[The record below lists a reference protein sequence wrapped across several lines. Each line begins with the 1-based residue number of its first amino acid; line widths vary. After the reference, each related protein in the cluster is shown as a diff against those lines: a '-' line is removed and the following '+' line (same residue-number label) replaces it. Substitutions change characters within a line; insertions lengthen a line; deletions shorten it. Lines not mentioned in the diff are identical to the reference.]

1 MRNLPPSDPAP
12 VRLPPIVAIL
22 LALLTACS
30 GGESAGP
37 GTEAVTV
44 LDSAGIQIVESSRP
58 AWTDGQEW
66 HLTEAPLFLLHAAD
80 QGQEDGLLDPAS
92 VDVDSRGR
100 IIVADGMQAGWDAVF
115 VYDSLGTFLFR
126 AGREG
131 QGPGEFGQ
139 LWWASAYRGD
149 SIAAFDMADDKVAVF
164 DPDGRFVREVRTPP
178 VQTPRPEPGTYG
190 FTAGMDAAYGDGYFL
205 AYPFGRL
212 DISGGP
218 GPAWYRHLL
227 LRLGP
232 TGESWDTL
240 GTFEIGLQY
249 WNGNTQE
256 QLWFGPYSMR
266 AVSDSSLFFG
276 TGETFQVARYDAQGR
291 LTRIMRRRFD
301 PRPVTD
307 DMKDRIRAR
316 YLELLESSPE
326 VNEQILDR
334 IRQEMEGARFA
345 ETLPAYSAMVLDPE
359 GNLWLQ
365 EAQPS
370 SPDESPADLG
380 PARWSV
386 FDSAGFWLG
395 EVETPPGFVLKAA
408 TDTRALGL
416 VADEYGVKEV
426 YAYGLVKPG
435 G

>member
-1 MRNLPPSDPAP
+1 MRLFAVGS
-12 VRLPPIVAIL
+12 I

-30 GGESAGP
+30 SSETPDSRTDP
-37 GTEAVTV
+37 VTV
-44 LDSAGIQIVESSRP
+44 RDSAGIEIVESAQP
-58 AWTDGQEW
+58 AWTLGQEW
-66 HLTEAPLFLLHAAD
+66 RLTDAPLFVLRAAD
-80 QGQEDGLLDPAS
+80 RGQEDGLLDPAS

-149 SIAAFDMADDKVAVF
+149 SIAAFDMSDDKVAVF
-164 DPDGRFVREVRTPP
+164 DPDGRFVREVRTPMLQAP
-178 VQTPRPEPGTYG
+178 PPETGTYG
-190 FTAGMDAAYGDGYFL
+190 FTAGMDAAYADGHFL
-205 AYPFGRL
+205 AFPTGRL
-212 DISGGP
+212 DISEGP

-227 LRLGP
+227 LRLTP

-240 GTFEIGLQY
+240 GTFEISLQY
-249 WNGNTQE
+249 WNGRTQE

-266 AVSDSSLFFG
+266 VVSRSSFFFG
-276 TGETFQVARYDAQGR
+276 TGETFQVARYDAHGR
-291 LTRIMRRRFD
+291 LTRIVRRRYD
-301 PRPVTD
+301 PRPVTEE
-307 DMKDRIRAR
+307 MKDRIRAR

-326 VNEQILDR
+326 VNEQITNR
-334 IRQEMEGARFA
+334 VRQEMEGARFA
-345 ETLPAYSAMVLDPE
+345 ETLPAYSALVLDSE
-359 GNLWLQ
+359 QNLWLQ

-370 SPDESPADLG
+370 FPIESPADLG
-380 PARWSV
+380 PSRWSV
-386 FDSAGFWLG
+386 FDSSGIWLG

-408 TDTRALGL
+408 TNNRAAGL
-416 VADEYGVKEV
+416 VSDEYGVKEV
-426 YAYGLVKPG
+426 YVFGLVKPG